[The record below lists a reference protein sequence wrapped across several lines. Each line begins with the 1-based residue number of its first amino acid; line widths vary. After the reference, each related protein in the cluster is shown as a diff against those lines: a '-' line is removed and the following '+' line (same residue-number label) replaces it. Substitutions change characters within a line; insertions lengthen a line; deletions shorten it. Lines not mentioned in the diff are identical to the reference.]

1 MTAMQQ
7 PAIDRHRLVIVGG
20 GVAGLD
26 IATHLARKKVGGEP
40 IEVTLID
47 KETAYV
53 WKPMLHTIAAGTSD
67 AGTQQTVFSAQ
78 ARSHGFGYQ
87 PGEAMSIDRTRRE
100 VEVAPLRLGDVDVV
114 PARTVPYDTLLL
126 AVGSRA
132 NDFGTPGVA
141 EYCAKIDSR
150 SEAIAFNDRLRIRLL
165 QAVSSKRSLTIG
177 IVGGGATGVELAA
190 ELVQIAAV
198 AEQYGAYGASI
209 SLKVVLIESG
219 PRLLAPFPGRVAD
232 AANRKL
238 EELGI
243 SVRTSARVASVD
255 SIGFQLADGE
265 VIAADLMV
273 WAAGVKAP
281 ALLDTLGDL
290 ERTRSGQLIVGPTLA
305 SLGDPHIFAVGDCS
319 SPQLPGHDGPVPTT
333 AQAAHQQALYLCR
346 HLPALIAGKK
356 APAATYRDF
365 GSLVSLGG
373 FDAYGSLGR
382 FGFFDGGFIRGRV
395 AQLGHAMLY
404 RSYQARLHGI
414 VRGSILWLAD
424 TLARRVRPG
433 ARLS

>member
-1 MTAMQQ
+1 MTTTHQVAG
-7 PAIDRHRLVIVGG
+7 RHELVIIGG

-26 IATHLARKKVGGEP
+26 IATHLARTKVGGQP
-40 IEVTLID
+40 IEVTLVD
-47 KETAYV
+47 KEAAYV

-67 AGTQQTVFSAQ
+67 ARTQETVFSAH
-78 ARSHGFGYQ
+78 ARSHGFAYQ
-87 PGEAMSIDRTRRE
+87 PGEAISIDRHRRE
-100 VEVAPLRLGDVDVV
+100 VQVAPLRLGDVEIV
-114 PARTVPYDTLLL
+114 PARTVSYDTLVL

-141 EYCAKIDSR
+141 DYCAKIDSR
-150 SEAIAFNDRLRIRLL
+150 SEAIAFNDRLRVRLL
-165 QAVSSKRSLTIG
+165 QAVWSREPLTIG

-198 AEQYGAYGASI
+198 AEQYGANGASTY
-209 SLKVVLIESG
+209 LKVVLIESG
-219 PRLLAPFPGRVAD
+219 PRLLAPFPERVAD
-232 AANRKL
+232 AAHRKL
-238 EELGI
+238 EQLGV
-243 SVRTSARVASVD
+243 SVRTSARVASAD
-255 SIGFQLADGE
+255 GDGFQLGGGE
-265 VIAADLMV
+265 RIAADLMV

-290 ERTRSGQLIVGPTLA
+290 ERTRSGQLVVGPTLA
-305 SLGDPHIFAVGDCS
+305 SPVDPHIFAVGDCAS
-319 SPQLPGHDGPVPTT
+319 LRLPGRDIPVPTT

-346 HLPALIAGKK
+346 HLPALIVGKQ

-382 FGFFDGGFIRGRV
+382 FGFFDGGFIRGRI

-404 RSYQARLHGI
+404 RSYQARLHG
-414 VRGSILWLAD
+414 VLRGSVLWLAD
-424 TLARRVRPG
+424 TLARRVRPK